1 MATTNRRPFYK
12 KGGFWVLIVLLAA
25 SVTVGLLIENGVI
38 DYKPATSSEQ
48 STGND
53 TPPQTTTKPPATT
66 TSAPANLNGPVDV
79 NPADFKPALTGCEG
93 TTKRVVCGYASSASG
108 SLPFG
113 EPGVNNELNDQSGKR
128 VHAIREATER
138 SAGVDITDTRTWRWM
153 LTSNQQ
159 LIQEAGLGETLPCY
173 KGRSNQGIAC
183 VETGTAPFDSTA
195 LYWKLYC
202 EWQTAEK
209 KAANCYP
216 QTETLPELGQ
226 ASHGGI
232 NVLTRNGEIVY
243 ATTGASMLRH
253 AKASTLPKNAMV
265 CSADLGHGGV
275 RPAHVCKDFA
285 GEAAAN
291 GQQPTSPAAPT
302 IGADG
307 RLPLETLFSGCRL
320 DNTSV
325 IPVAYCT
332 FKDGVRR
339 PAETPEG
346 PWAELTASTQEVL
359 LAYNGQTV
367 YAVNSGGT
375 VILTVKPTEVKGA
388 SIIGTCDSGGLA
400 SPEVTCGAPE

>member
-48 STGND
+48 STERSAD
-53 TPPQTTTKPPATT
+53 APRTTTGPAPT
-66 TSAPANLNGPVDV
+66 TSNTVNPNGAVNV
-79 NPADFKPALTGCEG
+79 NPADFATALTGCEG
-93 TTKRVVCGYASSASG
+93 TTKPKRVVCGYASSASG

-138 SAGVDITDTRTWRWM
+138 SGGVDITDTRTWRWM

-183 VETGTAPFDSTA
+183 VEVGTAPFDSTA

-209 KAANCYP
+209 KAANCFA
-216 QTETLPELGQ
+216 QQETLPELGQ

-243 ATTGASMLRH
+243 ATTGASMLRT
-253 AKASTLPKNAMV
+253 APASTLPKNAMV

-285 GEAAAN
+285 GE
-291 GQQPTSPAAPT
+291 QQTSPSVPT
-302 IGADG
+302 TSADG